1 MFGETVG
8 KSIDRMKESFL
19 YAAAVG
25 GNLSDCES
33 MLSLGGEVDT

>member
-1 MFGETVG
+1 MFGVAVG
-8 KSIDRMKESFL
+8 KSLERMKESFL

-33 MLSLGGEVDT
+33 LLSLGG